1 MLLVEIIV
9 AYSWVVGLVE
19 DGDRLAV
26 FPAVSNG
33 EALLG

>member
-1 MLLVEIIV
+1 MLLVEVIV
-9 AYSWVVGLVE
+9 ADSWIVGLVE

-26 FPAVSNG
+26 FPAVTDG